1 MKHYAAAAAGVTQ
14 DLLDHVAYV
23 EGGPLVEELRD
34 CRFNRATKQW
44 DIQVKWMGLD
54 ELATSWEPV
63 AVIAEDVSA
72 LVQAYVK
79 AKGKESTN
87 VSKMATA
94 LALVLSASTT

>member
-1 MKHYAAAAAGVTQ
+1 
-14 DLLDHVAYV
+14 
-23 EGGPLVEELRD
+23 
-34 CRFNRATKQW
+34 
-44 DIQVKWMGLD
+44 MGLD
-54 ELATSWEPV
+54 ELETSWVPA

-94 LALVLSASTT
+94 LALVSSASTT